1 MKKKQVWKIRIVFRD
16 EGEHRERRREQGG
29 QERRR
34 GRRRED
40 VARHP
45 HCEDEA
51 RHPHF
56 FFSSVLLARLVTE
69 NLYFFSRIFSLRLKK
84 MALLTH
90 QVEEEYSK
98 GEELLISI
106 LKGIKYVCCLAL
118 YNLTGSDS
126 YKTHR

>member
-1 MKKKQVWKIRIVFRD
+1 MKENI
-16 EGEHRERRREQGG
+16 EN
-29 QERRR
+29 
-34 GRRRED
+34 
-40 VARHP
+40 
-45 HCEDEA
+45 EDESREA
-51 RHPHF
+51 KSEDEDGDVRMQRGTHIVRMKRDTRIF
-56 FFSSVLLARLVTE
+56 FCIVLLARLVTE

-118 YNLTGSDS
+118 YNLTGSV
-126 YKTHR
+126 